1 MIGDRDRPRG
11 SWINRVWGI
20 TGNDRQIR
28 CWEVDG
34 GPSVPGGLIGD
45 QVVITGPG
53 LGDLLGRQQV
63 GLVIAGVLIGD
74 DPLDPP
80 VLIGGVV
87 LVSQVDG

>member
-1 MIGDRDRPRG
+1 MSRVGVIGDRDRPRG

-28 CWEVDG
+28 GWEVHRR
-34 GPSVPGGLIGD
+34 PSVPGGLIGD

-63 GLVIAGVLIGD
+63 GLMIAGI
-74 DPLDPP
+74 
-80 VLIGGVV
+80 
-87 LVSQVDG
+87 LVGN